1 MQSLH
6 RCLVP
11 LKWLFPT
18 FFFAQKEK
26 KGKRKLEPNNSNDD
40 DDSKLESNTTYVL
53 TYLGQWKSHKN
64 DTLDFFP
71 VLFTRE
77 KWILDQMGLVGFPI
91 LPSKSCWRRQ
101 WLRVWTCSYYRV
113 IQLVQFT
120 VSTPKPKSIV

>member
-40 DDSKLESNTTYVL
+40 DDSKLECYVL
-53 TYLGQWKSHKN
+53 TYLRTYLGQWKSHKN
-64 DTLDFFP
+64 DTLDFFYRS
-71 VLFTRE
+71 FHTWKMNTRSN
-77 KWILDQMGLVGFPI
+77 GVGFPI
-91 LPSKSCWRRQ
+91 LPSKSCWRQ
-101 WLRVWTCSYYRV
+101 WLRVWTCPYYRV